1 MRIAMVH
8 SSFAIRGGAE
18 QYVRDLTGALRGRGH
33 DVQVFSRDSVHA
45 DPADRAVHARVSDR
59 LGGRSNALRKAF
71 THLGD
76 VADPTGLSL
85 SDIRAF
91 APDLVHVHNW
101 QGLGALPLARLARA
115 YPICHTVHDYAL
127 ADPNNALANRGR
139 STALD
144 AALQLRSAWLVGRFR
159 RVTLLWPAERTRE
172 IVERHVP
179 AARGLP
185 GRVVPLAVPE
195 EGPPPVWRRGHTG
208 TFLFLG
214 ALSPHKGVDL
224 MLDAW
229 RSAAALAPPGARLL
243 VAGDGPLRDL
253 LAATAR
259 DVPSVRPLGFLD
271 AAGKQAA
278 LQEAGWLLFPSQW
291 AENFPISCVETLR
304 AGRPILA
311 STVARPPMA
320 SDGALL
326 TFDGREDLV
335 AVLRRAMT
343 MPPPEYDRMAGVAA
357 ADGRALS
364 WEAHVSAIERAYA
377 EVAADTVA
385 GPPAA
390 PDASQR

>member
-1 MRIAMVH
+1 VRIAMVH

-33 DVQVFSRDSVHA
+33 DVEVFSRDSAHA
-45 DPADRAVHARVSDR
+45 DLADRAVHTRVSDR

-85 SDIRAF
+85 SDIRDF

-127 ADPNNALANRGR
+127 ADPNNALGNRGR

-179 AARGLP
+179 AARSLP

-195 EGPPPVWRRGHTG
+195 EGPPPVWRRGHTS

-259 DVPSVRPLGFLD
+259 EVPSVRPLGFLD

-304 AGRPILA
+304 AGRPIIA

-343 MPPPEYDRMAGVAA
+343 MPPQEYDRMAGVAA

-364 WEAHVSAIERAYA
+364 WDTHVSAIERVYA
-377 EVAADTVA
+377 EVAADAV
-385 GPPAA
+385 GKPPAG
-390 PDASQR
+390 PDASRR